1 MKPKILIPL
10 LALACLLAVP
20 ATAQVNYAVS
30 GSTRAR
36 GRVEVEGTVIS
47 EILPRRL

>member
-1 MKPKILIPL
+1 VPATIDLRR
-10 LALACLLAVP
+10 AVL

-36 GRVEVEGTVIS
+36 VEVEGTVIS
-47 EILPRRL
+47 EILSRRL